1 MFWQISSLGNI
12 NSGCQ
17 VRFIFITENE
27 LVVKNVKNEMLIN
40 LNDEYLKS
48 RQWCACQLF
57 RKSLGLPRSI
67 SSEKEITKILEHLDW
82 HFFSTKLLA
91 QIMKERSYSF
101 KNIEDGYR
109 QSGRLLKNGIDILPY
124 MRNLGLDSLKSSVYD
139 FLVCAS
145 SMAEENKHID
155 ELIANYLTEGLD
167 KNALD
172 ELKTWIAASAENQQ
186 YFIRQREIWFS
197 AVSREAASVYDKD
210 KAFENFRNR
219 VESQKEI
226 QSTSRRGFS
235 LSALWRYAAVVAIII
250 AVGCISYWQGE
261 VNVKDTFADISVEA
275 PLGSKTKLYLP
286 DGTLVWL
293 NAGSRMTYSQGF
305 GVDNRKVE
313 LEGEGYFEVKRNEKI
328 PFFVKTKD
336 LQLQV
341 LGTKFNFRDYPED
354 HEVVVSLLEGKVGLN
369 NLLREEKEAVLSPDE
384 RAVLNKANGL
394 LTVESV
400 TASNASQWTDGYL
413 FFDEELLPDIAKEL
427 ERSYNVKIHIAN
439 DSLKTFRFYGNFV
452 RREQNIQE
460 VLEALASTEKMQYKI
475 EERNITIY

>member
-1 MFWQISSLGNI
+1 M
-12 NSGCQ
+12 
-17 VRFIFITENE
+17 E
-27 LVVKNVKNEMLIN
+27 
-40 LNDEYLKS
+40 
-48 RQWCACQLF
+48 
-57 RKSLGLPRSI
+57 
-67 SSEKEITKILEHLDW
+67 
-82 HFFSTKLLA
+82 
-91 QIMKERSYSF
+91 
-101 KNIEDGYR
+101 
-109 QSGRLLKNGIDILPY
+109 
-124 MRNLGLDSLKSSVYD
+124 
-139 FLVCAS
+139 
-145 SMAEENKHID
+145 EENKHID

-186 YFIRQREIWFS
+186 YFICQREIWFS

-261 VNVKDTFADISVEA
+261 GNVKDTFADISVEA

>member
-1 MFWQISSLGNI
+1 M
-12 NSGCQ
+12 
-17 VRFIFITENE
+17 E
-27 LVVKNVKNEMLIN
+27 
-40 LNDEYLKS
+40 
-48 RQWCACQLF
+48 
-57 RKSLGLPRSI
+57 
-67 SSEKEITKILEHLDW
+67 
-82 HFFSTKLLA
+82 
-91 QIMKERSYSF
+91 
-101 KNIEDGYR
+101 
-109 QSGRLLKNGIDILPY
+109 
-124 MRNLGLDSLKSSVYD
+124 
-139 FLVCAS
+139 
-145 SMAEENKHID
+145 EENKHID

-197 AVSREAASVYDKD
+197 AVSREAESVYDKD

>member
-1 MFWQISSLGNI
+1 M
-12 NSGCQ
+12 
-17 VRFIFITENE
+17 E
-27 LVVKNVKNEMLIN
+27 
-40 LNDEYLKS
+40 
-48 RQWCACQLF
+48 
-57 RKSLGLPRSI
+57 
-67 SSEKEITKILEHLDW
+67 
-82 HFFSTKLLA
+82 
-91 QIMKERSYSF
+91 
-101 KNIEDGYR
+101 
-109 QSGRLLKNGIDILPY
+109 
-124 MRNLGLDSLKSSVYD
+124 
-139 FLVCAS
+139 
-145 SMAEENKHID
+145 EENKHID

-210 KAFENFRNR
+210 KVFENFRNR

>member
-1 MFWQISSLGNI
+1 M
-12 NSGCQ
+12 
-17 VRFIFITENE
+17 E
-27 LVVKNVKNEMLIN
+27 
-40 LNDEYLKS
+40 
-48 RQWCACQLF
+48 
-57 RKSLGLPRSI
+57 
-67 SSEKEITKILEHLDW
+67 
-82 HFFSTKLLA
+82 
-91 QIMKERSYSF
+91 
-101 KNIEDGYR
+101 
-109 QSGRLLKNGIDILPY
+109 
-124 MRNLGLDSLKSSVYD
+124 
-139 FLVCAS
+139 
-145 SMAEENKHID
+145 EENKHID

-460 VLEALASTEKMQYKI
+460 VLEALASTEKMQYRLKNAI
-475 EERNITIY
+475 

>member
-1 MFWQISSLGNI
+1 M
-12 NSGCQ
+12 
-17 VRFIFITENE
+17 E
-27 LVVKNVKNEMLIN
+27 
-40 LNDEYLKS
+40 
-48 RQWCACQLF
+48 
-57 RKSLGLPRSI
+57 
-67 SSEKEITKILEHLDW
+67 
-82 HFFSTKLLA
+82 
-91 QIMKERSYSF
+91 
-101 KNIEDGYR
+101 
-109 QSGRLLKNGIDILPY
+109 
-124 MRNLGLDSLKSSVYD
+124 
-139 FLVCAS
+139 
-145 SMAEENKHID
+145 EENKHID

-186 YFIRQREIWFS
+186 YFICQREIWFS

-293 NAGSRMTYSQGF
+293 NAGSRMTYSQGV

>member
-1 MFWQISSLGNI
+1 M
-12 NSGCQ
+12 
-17 VRFIFITENE
+17 E
-27 LVVKNVKNEMLIN
+27 
-40 LNDEYLKS
+40 
-48 RQWCACQLF
+48 
-57 RKSLGLPRSI
+57 
-67 SSEKEITKILEHLDW
+67 
-82 HFFSTKLLA
+82 
-91 QIMKERSYSF
+91 
-101 KNIEDGYR
+101 
-109 QSGRLLKNGIDILPY
+109 
-124 MRNLGLDSLKSSVYD
+124 
-139 FLVCAS
+139 
-145 SMAEENKHID
+145 EENKHID

-186 YFIRQREIWFS
+186 YFICQREIWFS

-250 AVGCISYWQGE
+250 AAGCISYWQGE

>member
-1 MFWQISSLGNI
+1 M
-12 NSGCQ
+12 
-17 VRFIFITENE
+17 E
-27 LVVKNVKNEMLIN
+27 
-40 LNDEYLKS
+40 
-48 RQWCACQLF
+48 
-57 RKSLGLPRSI
+57 
-67 SSEKEITKILEHLDW
+67 
-82 HFFSTKLLA
+82 
-91 QIMKERSYSF
+91 
-101 KNIEDGYR
+101 
-109 QSGRLLKNGIDILPY
+109 
-124 MRNLGLDSLKSSVYD
+124 
-139 FLVCAS
+139 
-145 SMAEENKHID
+145 EENKHID

-336 LQLQV
+336 LQVQV

>member
-1 MFWQISSLGNI
+1 M
-12 NSGCQ
+12 
-17 VRFIFITENE
+17 E
-27 LVVKNVKNEMLIN
+27 
-40 LNDEYLKS
+40 
-48 RQWCACQLF
+48 
-57 RKSLGLPRSI
+57 
-67 SSEKEITKILEHLDW
+67 
-82 HFFSTKLLA
+82 
-91 QIMKERSYSF
+91 
-101 KNIEDGYR
+101 
-109 QSGRLLKNGIDILPY
+109 
-124 MRNLGLDSLKSSVYD
+124 
-139 FLVCAS
+139 
-145 SMAEENKHID
+145 EENKHID

-167 KNALD
+167 KNALGA
-172 ELKTWIAASAENQQ
+172 LKTWIAASAENQQ

>member
-1 MFWQISSLGNI
+1 M
-12 NSGCQ
+12 
-17 VRFIFITENE
+17 E
-27 LVVKNVKNEMLIN
+27 
-40 LNDEYLKS
+40 
-48 RQWCACQLF
+48 
-57 RKSLGLPRSI
+57 
-67 SSEKEITKILEHLDW
+67 
-82 HFFSTKLLA
+82 
-91 QIMKERSYSF
+91 
-101 KNIEDGYR
+101 
-109 QSGRLLKNGIDILPY
+109 
-124 MRNLGLDSLKSSVYD
+124 
-139 FLVCAS
+139 
-145 SMAEENKHID
+145 EENKHID

-354 HEVVVSLLEGKVGLN
+354 HEVVVSLLEGKGGLN

>member
-1 MFWQISSLGNI
+1 M
-12 NSGCQ
+12 
-17 VRFIFITENE
+17 E
-27 LVVKNVKNEMLIN
+27 
-40 LNDEYLKS
+40 
-48 RQWCACQLF
+48 
-57 RKSLGLPRSI
+57 
-67 SSEKEITKILEHLDW
+67 
-82 HFFSTKLLA
+82 
-91 QIMKERSYSF
+91 
-101 KNIEDGYR
+101 
-109 QSGRLLKNGIDILPY
+109 
-124 MRNLGLDSLKSSVYD
+124 
-139 FLVCAS
+139 
-145 SMAEENKHID
+145 EENKHID

-172 ELKTWIAASAENQQ
+172 ELKTWIAASAEIQQ

>member
-1 MFWQISSLGNI
+1 M
-12 NSGCQ
+12 
-17 VRFIFITENE
+17 E
-27 LVVKNVKNEMLIN
+27 
-40 LNDEYLKS
+40 
-48 RQWCACQLF
+48 
-57 RKSLGLPRSI
+57 
-67 SSEKEITKILEHLDW
+67 
-82 HFFSTKLLA
+82 
-91 QIMKERSYSF
+91 
-101 KNIEDGYR
+101 
-109 QSGRLLKNGIDILPY
+109 
-124 MRNLGLDSLKSSVYD
+124 
-139 FLVCAS
+139 
-145 SMAEENKHID
+145 EENKHID

-226 QSTSRRGFS
+226 LSTSRRGFS

-293 NAGSRMTYSQGF
+293 NAGSRMTYSQGV

>member
-1 MFWQISSLGNI
+1 M
-12 NSGCQ
+12 
-17 VRFIFITENE
+17 E
-27 LVVKNVKNEMLIN
+27 
-40 LNDEYLKS
+40 
-48 RQWCACQLF
+48 
-57 RKSLGLPRSI
+57 
-67 SSEKEITKILEHLDW
+67 
-82 HFFSTKLLA
+82 
-91 QIMKERSYSF
+91 
-101 KNIEDGYR
+101 
-109 QSGRLLKNGIDILPY
+109 
-124 MRNLGLDSLKSSVYD
+124 
-139 FLVCAS
+139 
-145 SMAEENKHID
+145 EENKHID

-172 ELKTWIAASAENQQ
+172 ELRTWIAASAENQQ
-186 YFIRQREIWFS
+186 YFICQREIWFS

>member
-1 MFWQISSLGNI
+1 M
-12 NSGCQ
+12 
-17 VRFIFITENE
+17 E
-27 LVVKNVKNEMLIN
+27 
-40 LNDEYLKS
+40 
-48 RQWCACQLF
+48 
-57 RKSLGLPRSI
+57 
-67 SSEKEITKILEHLDW
+67 
-82 HFFSTKLLA
+82 
-91 QIMKERSYSF
+91 
-101 KNIEDGYR
+101 
-109 QSGRLLKNGIDILPY
+109 
-124 MRNLGLDSLKSSVYD
+124 
-139 FLVCAS
+139 
-145 SMAEENKHID
+145 EENKHID

-235 LSALWRYAAVVAIII
+235 LSALWRYAAGVAIII

>member
-1 MFWQISSLGNI
+1 M
-12 NSGCQ
+12 
-17 VRFIFITENE
+17 E
-27 LVVKNVKNEMLIN
+27 
-40 LNDEYLKS
+40 
-48 RQWCACQLF
+48 
-57 RKSLGLPRSI
+57 
-67 SSEKEITKILEHLDW
+67 
-82 HFFSTKLLA
+82 
-91 QIMKERSYSF
+91 
-101 KNIEDGYR
+101 
-109 QSGRLLKNGIDILPY
+109 
-124 MRNLGLDSLKSSVYD
+124 
-139 FLVCAS
+139 
-145 SMAEENKHID
+145 EENKHID

-186 YFIRQREIWFS
+186 YFIRQRGIWFS

>member
-1 MFWQISSLGNI
+1 M
-12 NSGCQ
+12 
-17 VRFIFITENE
+17 E
-27 LVVKNVKNEMLIN
+27 
-40 LNDEYLKS
+40 
-48 RQWCACQLF
+48 
-57 RKSLGLPRSI
+57 
-67 SSEKEITKILEHLDW
+67 
-82 HFFSTKLLA
+82 
-91 QIMKERSYSF
+91 
-101 KNIEDGYR
+101 
-109 QSGRLLKNGIDILPY
+109 
-124 MRNLGLDSLKSSVYD
+124 
-139 FLVCAS
+139 
-145 SMAEENKHID
+145 EENKHID

-293 NAGSRMTYSQGF
+293 NAGSRMTYSQGV

>member
-1 MFWQISSLGNI
+1 M
-12 NSGCQ
+12 
-17 VRFIFITENE
+17 E
-27 LVVKNVKNEMLIN
+27 
-40 LNDEYLKS
+40 
-48 RQWCACQLF
+48 
-57 RKSLGLPRSI
+57 
-67 SSEKEITKILEHLDW
+67 
-82 HFFSTKLLA
+82 
-91 QIMKERSYSF
+91 
-101 KNIEDGYR
+101 
-109 QSGRLLKNGIDILPY
+109 
-124 MRNLGLDSLKSSVYD
+124 
-139 FLVCAS
+139 
-145 SMAEENKHID
+145 EENKHID

-186 YFIRQREIWFS
+186 YFFRQREIWFS

>member
-1 MFWQISSLGNI
+1 M
-12 NSGCQ
+12 
-17 VRFIFITENE
+17 E
-27 LVVKNVKNEMLIN
+27 
-40 LNDEYLKS
+40 
-48 RQWCACQLF
+48 
-57 RKSLGLPRSI
+57 
-67 SSEKEITKILEHLDW
+67 
-82 HFFSTKLLA
+82 
-91 QIMKERSYSF
+91 
-101 KNIEDGYR
+101 
-109 QSGRLLKNGIDILPY
+109 
-124 MRNLGLDSLKSSVYD
+124 
-139 FLVCAS
+139 
-145 SMAEENKHID
+145 EENKHID

-172 ELKTWIAASAENQQ
+172 DLKTWIAASAENQQ